1 MLGRRNPQRSL
12 FEAQTWP
19 HAIPSDSFYA
29 RMGAV
34 IEVLFRDED
43 LAEMYCPDNGRPSLP
58 PSLLSGVTLLQ
69 FYDNVSDEEAVER
82 TCFDLRWKVAL
93 NLCLDFPGFDPS
105 CLSYFRKR
113 LIQNGKERYAFDR
126 LITVARTA
134 GWLPDKL
141 TLLTDTTWAKGA
153 GAVQDTYTLI
163 RKSIRKLLRQLGY
176 TLPQKRRGLA
186 AEVQRLLAAYVD
198 QDRKADIDWTDP
210 QQRAAQLKVLVHDAE
225 ATLEL
230 AAEHTDEAEVR
241 STGWL
246 LTKILGDDVVTDDQ
260 SEAPPGGGQPQ
271 IGEGTAPDRT
281 LSVTEPEM
289 RYGHKSKAFRFE
301 GFKVQVT
308 TEPTSELI
316 VDIAD
321 IPAPGSDGQYL
332 PAMVERVEQQA
343 GVEIERVIGDG
354 AHGSG
359 PNRAWCAEHTPHP
372 IDLVA
377 PLARPPDP
385 AVHKSAFQI
394 DLGTGQAT
402 CPQEQTVTGRA
413 GPRERGRP
421 TWLFYFRREVCA
433 ACPLFLRCV
442 RSQTAGRT
450 VRTDPYESY
459 LQAARQR
466 QQTAEFKERY
476 RVRARVERKQAELV
490 RHGIRRTRYLGQP
503 KRQLQRL
510 WTGAVVNLKR
520 LFTLGPP
527 AGQDWR
533 ALFAPPGRLTFVPA
547 IP

>member
-1 MLGRRNPQRSL
+1 MLGRRHPQRSL

-19 HAIPSDSFYA
+19 HPVPGDSFYT
-29 RMGAV
+29 RLGSV
-34 IEVLFRDED
+34 NELLFRDDD
-43 LAEMYCPDNGRPSLP
+43 LSELYCPDNGRPSLP

-82 TCFDLRWKVAL
+82 TRFDLRWKVAL
-93 NLCLDFPGFDPS
+93 NLPLDFPGFDPS
-105 CLSYFRKR
+105 CLSYFRQR
-113 LIQNGKERYAFDR
+113 LVQNEKERYAFDR
-126 LITVARTA
+126 LIAVARMV

-163 RKSIRKLLRQLGY
+163 RKSIRKLLRQMGY
-176 TLPQKRRGLA
+176 PLPQKRRGLA
-186 AEVQRLLAAYVD
+186 AEVQRLLTTYLE
-198 QDRKADIDWTDP
+198 QDRKAPIDWTDP
-210 QQRAAQLKVLVHDAE
+210 QQRTAQLKTLVQDAE

-230 AAEHTDEAEVR
+230 ATEHLEDAEVR

-246 LTKILGDDVVTDDQ
+246 LTKILGDDVVTD
-260 SEAPPGGGQPQ
+260 EHGEPQ

-281 LSVTEPEM
+281 LSITEPDM
-289 RYGHKSKAFRFE
+289 RYGHKSTAFRFE

-308 TEPTSELI
+308 TEPMSELI

-321 IPAPGSDGQYL
+321 IPAPGSDGQHL
-332 PAMVERVEQQA
+332 SAMVERVEQHA
-343 GVEIERVIGDG
+343 GVEVERVIGDG

-359 PNRAWCAEHTPHP
+359 PNRAWCAEHPPHP

-377 PLARPPDP
+377 PLARPRDP
-385 AVHKSAFQI
+385 AVHKSAF
-394 DLGTGQAT
+394 DLDLRTGQAT
-402 CPQEQTVTGRA
+402 CPQEQTVTSKA
-413 GPRERGRP
+413 GPREQGRP
-421 TWLFYFRREVCA
+421 TWLFYFRREVCE
-433 ACPLFLRCV
+433 ACPLFARCV
-442 RSQTAGRT
+442 RSKTAGRT

-466 QQTAEFKERY
+466 QTTAEFRETY

-527 AGQDWR
+527 AGQDLR
-533 ALFAPPGRLTFVPA
+533 ALFAPAGRLTLVPTVR
-547 IP
+547 

>member
-12 FEAQTWP
+12 FDAPTWP

-29 RMGAV
+29 RMGTVLAL
-34 IEVLFRDED
+34 LFRDED
-43 LAEMYCPDNGRPSLP
+43 LAELYCLDNGRPSLP

-82 TCFDLRWKVAL
+82 TRFDLRWKVAL
-93 NLCLDFPGFDPS
+93 NLPLDFPGFDPS
-105 CLSYFRKR
+105 CLSYFRQR
-113 LIQNGKERYAFDR
+113 LIQHGKERYAFDR

-163 RKSIRKLLRQLGY
+163 RKSVRKLLRQLGY
-176 TLPQKRRGLA
+176 ALPQKRRGLA
-186 AEVQRLLAAYVD
+186 PEVQRLLATYLD
-198 QDRKADIDWTDP
+198 HDRKAKIDWTDP
-210 QQRAAQLKVLVHDAE
+210 QQRTAQLKVLVQDAE
-225 ATLEL
+225 ATLGL
-230 AAEHTDEAEVR
+230 ALAESADPDVR

-246 LTKILGDDVVTDDQ
+246 LTKILGDDVVTDDH
-260 SEAPPGGGQPQ
+260 GDPQ

-281 LSVTEPEM
+281 LSVTDPDM
-289 RYGHKSKAFRFE
+289 RYGHKSEAFRFE

-321 IPAPGSDGQYL
+321 IPAPGSDGRYL
-332 PAMVERVEQQA
+332 PAMVERVETHV
-343 GVEIERVIGDG
+343 GVEVERVIGDG

-359 PNRAWCAEHTPHP
+359 PNRAWSAEHAPHP

-377 PLARPPDP
+377 PLAQPHDP
-385 AVHKSAFQI
+385 AVHKSAFDI
-394 DLGTGQAT
+394 DLATGQAT
-402 CPQEQTVTGRA
+402 CPQEQTVTAKA
-413 GPRERGRP
+413 GPREQGRP
-421 TWLFYFRREVCA
+421 TWLFSFRREVCE
-433 ACPLFLRCV
+433 ACPLFARCV
-442 RSQTAGRT
+442 RSQSAGRT

-466 QQTAEFKERY
+466 QGTPEFREVY

-490 RHGIRRTRYLGQP
+490 HHGIRRTRYVGRA

-520 LFTLGPP
+520 LFTLMQK
-527 AGQDWR
+527 AGQELR
-533 ALFAPPGRLTFVPA
+533 ALFALVERQRLVPTGR
-547 IP
+547 